1 MRDLID
7 SVLQVS
13 ISANQQLYST
23 LRGDDI
29 MCCDALRELMQ
40 DVIDKEVDEAVDK
53 AVNEAVTEAV
63 TEAVDTTTKKVTFN
77 ATLSN
82 LSNLITN
89 LHLSAE
95 QAMNALSIPVT
106 DQPKYLAKL

>member
-1 MRDLID
+1 
-7 SVLQVS
+7 
-13 ISANQQLYST
+13 
-23 LRGDDI
+23 

-40 DVIDKEVDEAVDK
+40 DVIDKEVDEAV
-53 AVNEAVTEAV
+53 NETII
-63 TEAVDTTTKKVTFN
+63 K
-77 ATLSN
+77 S